1 MDYICYGSPISE
13 ARNHMDEY
21 LAESEIVYPSQEVLA
36 NGSSYAYLPEEISRF
51 VESLFMQVRNS

>member
-13 ARNHMDEY
+13 AKYYMDAY
-21 LAESEIVYPSQEVLA
+21 LAESSVVYPSQEVQA

-51 VESLFMQVRNS
+51 IESLFMEVRNS